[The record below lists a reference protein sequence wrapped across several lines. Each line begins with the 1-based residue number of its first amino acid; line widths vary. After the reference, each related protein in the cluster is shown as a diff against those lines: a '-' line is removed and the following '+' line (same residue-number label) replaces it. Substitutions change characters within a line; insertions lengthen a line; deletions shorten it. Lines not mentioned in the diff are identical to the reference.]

1 MRSRFAR
8 RRSGGCPGVAP
19 LFFTAL
25 VAVLTVVAAAP
36 VARAQKV
43 EIIPMVG
50 YQSGATVK
58 IRGGELNFEGSQNVG
73 LFIDLNIWTGAQF
86 EISWTRQDT
95 KVTLSDTTGAH
106 QADLFDA
113 AIDYVQVGAQLGT
126 RKGRAFTFSS
136 VGLGF
141 THFNPKGVDVSDSWK
156 FSVSVGIGS
165 EIFFSDRL
173 GMRIHGRLL
182 PTFLTAGSDIF
193 CDDDRCYSKVESGAL
208 LQWDFALGLII
219 SI

>member
-1 MRSRFAR
+1 MRSRIER
-8 RRSGGCPGVAP
+8 RCSGQCPGVAP
-19 LFFTAL
+19 LFFAAL
-25 VAVLTVVAAAP
+25 AAVLTVAAAAP

-73 LFIDLNIWTGAQF
+73 LFIDLNIWTGAQL

-113 AIDYVQVGAQLGT
+113 AIDYVQVGAQLGA

-165 EIFFSDRL
+165 EIFFTDRL

-182 PTFLTAGSDIF
+182 PTFLTAGTDIF

-208 LQWDFALGLII
+208 LQWDVALGLII